1 MDDKEVKD
9 IYKYYSLG
17 RKHEKED
24 FKNYVLYYIN
34 TSLEINKKDIEEL
47 MMHNNIDAIKDSIE
61 KTKAQNAILTIL
73 KDYIEIY

>member
-1 MDDKEVKD
+1 MNDEEVKD

-17 RKHEKED
+17 RIHEKEA
-24 FKNYVLYYIN
+24 FKNYMMYYIN

-47 MMHNNIDAIKDSIE
+47 MKYNNIEAIKDSIE

-73 KDYIEIY
+73 KNYIEIY

>member
-1 MDDKEVKD
+1 MDKIKD

-17 RKHEKED
+17 RKHGKED

-47 MMHNNIDAIKDSIE
+47 MKYNNIDAIKDSIE